1 MTQRDTP
8 DLLELLRHPA
18 ALAQQSLREWDD
30 TLRLA
35 RNANL
40 MGRIAEAVLSEKNL
54 LPALPAQ
61 VRPHVLATAR
71 LTQHQQ
77 QAIQWECRHLEKA
90 LGSLGIPLVLLKGA
104 AYALSG
110 HPAARGRLFG
120 DVDLLVPHESLTAV
134 EAALRLHGWTSGK
147 LDPYDQRY
155 YREWMHELPP
165 MVNLKRSTVV
175 DVHHNIL
182 PRTARHVPDA
192 GKLLQASIPIAGSC
206 LRMLAPSDM
215 VIHSATHLFHEGEL
229 KNGLRD
235 LHDLDALFTSFSQG
249 DAQQFWQALIER
261 SIELGLT
268 WPVLLA
274 MRYCEK
280 LLQTPVPSSAME
292 AAKRAAGLSALRLAL
307 LDAMYLPAFQPDH
320 PLLANTRSQ
329 LARAALYLRGHALR
343 MPLWQLS
350 VHLGRKAVLRL
361 FKHSSRR
368 V

>member
-1 MTQRDTP
+1 MSGRG
-8 DLLELLRHPA
+8 DLLSGLWR
-18 ALAQQSLREWDD
+18 R
-30 TLRLA
+30 
-35 RNANL
+35 
-40 MGRIAEAVLSEKNL
+40 G
-54 LPALPAQ
+54 ALPAGLDLSDWADLLGQARASLLGARLALWLDEHGGLDAVPERPRQYLRSALEIARRQQEGLRWEWWQ
-61 VRPHVLATAR
+61 VRRALAPLQAPVL
-71 LTQHQQ
+71 
-77 QAIQWECRHLEKA
+77 
-90 LGSLGIPLVLLKGA
+90 LLKGG
-104 AYALSG
+104 AYIVAGL
-110 HPAARGRLFG
+110 PAAHGRTLS
-120 DVDLLVPHESLTAV
+120 DIDLLVPRARLAEAESALL
-134 EAALRLHGWTSGK
+134 AAGWISQEN
-147 LDPYDQRY
+147 DAYNQRY

-192 GKLLQASIPIAGSC
+192 GKLLQASLPIAGSRM
-206 LRMLAPSDM
+206 RMLAPSDM

-249 DAQQFWQALIER
+249 DAQQFWQDLIER

-280 LLQTPVPSSAME
+280 LLQTRVPSSAME

-320 PLLANTRSQ
+320 PLVANTRSQ

-368 V
+368 L

>member
-1 MTQRDTP
+1 MTQRGTP
-8 DLLELLRHPA
+8 DLLGLLRNPA
-18 ALAQQSLREWDD
+18 TLAQLSLREWDD

-35 RNANL
+35 RSANL

-54 LPALPAQ
+54 LSALPPQ
-61 VRPHVLATAR
+61 VQPHILATAR

-77 QAIQWECRHLEKA
+77 QAIQWECRHLESA
-90 LGSLGIPLVLLKGA
+90 LGSLGLPLVLLKGA

-182 PRTARHVPDA
+182 PRTARHMPDA
-192 GKLLQASIPIAGSC
+192 GKLLEASLPIAGSR
-206 LRMLAPSDM
+206 LRVLAPSDM

-235 LHDLDALFTSFSQG
+235 LHDLDALFTSFSRADG
-249 DAQQFWQALIER
+249 QFWQALIER
-261 SIELGLT
+261 SIELKLT

-274 MRYCEK
+274 MRYCER

-307 LDAMYLPAFQPDH
+307 LDAMYLPAFKPDH
-320 PLLANTRSQ
+320 PLVANTRSQ